1 MRLYFLLKRGHR
13 WLILWTLSWI
23 SCEASWTLNNSKCFL
38 YYPKVWDGEPW
49 GPPFCYLQLSH
60 LADTLSRASPKF
72 VRKRPKCLP
81 KASQR
86 PPANVPEACCLPETS
101 QIIQFYILR
110 FATIH
115 CSSHAW
121 MPSHLRKRYFAFH
134 FNIFVILT
142 LILYRQISKTYLYFD
157 VICQ

>member
-60 LADTLSRASPKF
+60 LADTLSMLILPCFSQI
-72 VRKRPKCLP
+72 RPKTSQMSP
-81 KASQR
+81 ESVSKASRR
-86 PPANVPEACCLPETS
+86 PPRGLMSPGDVPNNPVLHPQICHHPLFISRLNAFTS
-101 QIIQFYILR
+101 TKEVFCFPLQ
-110 FATIH
+110 
-115 CSSHAW
+115 
-121 MPSHLRKRYFAFH
+121 H
-134 FNIFVILT
+134 FC
-142 LILYRQISKTYLYFD
+142 YPYFD
-157 VICQ
+157 TLSSDL